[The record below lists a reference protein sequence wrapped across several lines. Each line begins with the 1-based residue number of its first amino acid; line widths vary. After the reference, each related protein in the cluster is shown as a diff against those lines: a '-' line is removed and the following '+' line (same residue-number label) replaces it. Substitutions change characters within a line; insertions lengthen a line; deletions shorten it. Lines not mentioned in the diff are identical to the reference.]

1 VDLYE
6 IDRLQYLMAEAQ
18 GKTLPDV
25 EVGPELATLIERV
38 EAQCGYRVMARPHSF
53 GVANGAGSTN
63 HEQQVITLLVH
74 PEVPQEASRRYLYH
88 ECAHTQ
94 QDEAAFDRETITGYC
109 DCERD
114 ADRRAWALAE
124 QWGDGDLFPE
134 SARMP
139 CGR

>member
-88 ECAHTQ
+88 ECAHTHV
-94 QDEAAFDRETITGYC
+94 
-109 DCERD
+109 ERD
-114 ADRRAWALAE
+114 FPLQWRRLSIALTLSFHCSGAVFPL
-124 QWGDGDLFPE
+124 QWV
-134 SARMP
+134 
-139 CGR
+139 